1 MVNVI
6 CDSCKKSVSDAKP
19 GINVFFVLDK
29 TLCKPCEEQ
38 IDSAVR
44 EQMKKEK
51 EFTLKDFKNKFT
63 KEMEK
68 QCK

>member
-6 CDSCKKSVSDAKP
+6 CDSCKKAISNAKSEV
-19 GINVFFVLDK
+19 NVFFVLDK

-44 EQMKKEK
+44 EQMEKEK
-51 EFTLKDFKNKFT
+51 AYSLKSYKNKFT

>member
-6 CDSCKKSVSDAKP
+6 CDSCKKAVSDAQP
-19 GINVFFVLDK
+19 GVNVYFVLNK
-29 TLCKPCEEQ
+29 TLCKPCEEK

-44 EQMKKEK
+44 EQMKGKAFSLKE
-51 EFTLKDFKNKFT
+51 FKNKYT
-63 KEMEK
+63 KETEK